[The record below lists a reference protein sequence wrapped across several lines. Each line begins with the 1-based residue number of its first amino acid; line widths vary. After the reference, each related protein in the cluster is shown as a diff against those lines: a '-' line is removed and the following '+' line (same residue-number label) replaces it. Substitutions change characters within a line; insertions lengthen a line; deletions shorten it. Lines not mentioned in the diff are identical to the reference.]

1 MFSLPHVP
9 YPLDLSALEAMNPF
23 MHVKFSLWPLWTTFS
38 LRQAASVSPPDATLP
53 LQIGC
58 GYVFLCLFFPSTGD
72 VIYNKTD
79 GAGCQ
84 FYATCNQNCELDRFQ
99 GACPS
104 SSPPVP
110 STHVPLSTLLPGCD
124 NAIPPRQVSL
134 PSPSTSL

>member
-1 MFSLPHVP
+1 MPSLDNLLPQAGCSYVP
-9 YPLDLSALEAMNPF
+9 L
-23 MHVKFSLWPLWTTFS
+23 
-38 LRQAASVSPPDATLP
+38 PDVTLP
-53 LQIGC
+53 FQTGC
-58 GYVFLCLFFPSTGD
+58 GYVFLSFFPSTGD